1 MVSGSIVIGSTSCP
15 RDVWSVRPP
24 VVTFSPSIWADT
36 FSNFSLD
43 SKAQETY
50 AEAIEVLKKE
60 VRNMLMAATSIELI
74 KLIDTVERLGLAYHF
89 ETEIEEKLEQIYNF
103 HDEDEN
109 YDLFTTAL
117 RFRLLRQHRFDDA
130 IKIGVFDKFEDREN
144 KLKETLSSDVEGL
157 LSLYEAAH
165 IRIHGEYILDE
176 AAKFTRHHLSL
187 MVPKLECLMKD
198 KVMRA
203 LEHPHHR
210 WWDKFDLKSK
220 LFYARDRVIECYL
233 WGAAF
238 HFEPQYSYV
247 RTIVAKNMQMVSIMD
262 DTYDNYATLEEDQ
275 LFTDILER
283 WDMDE
288 IDRLPDFMKV
298 VYRFIMSI
306 YEDYERDAAKLDKSF
321 AAPYYKETV
330 KQLGRAYNQEQQWIM
345 ERKMPSFEEYMNNS
359 VITSCIYV
367 MFTALVPGMKS
378 VTKETIDWLMSEPK
392 ILISTAKMGRHLED
406 LGTHER
412 ENREGKLLTVVDCYM
427 KHYGVSKQ
435 EALSKFVE
443 LIEDGWKN
451 VNKEWVT
458 SSSIPKEMV
467 EQLLNYARVAETSLG
482 SSMVGGG
489 SFQPGYGYGMNYMSF
504 QPWNQPGHH
513 YGFQTWPTPHIN
525 QSVPP
530 FVPPPHESDPSSIP
544 TPMPNIEHEHDRVE
558 DHRCLRDQIY
568 ASHLISLE
576 LLPAF
581 Y

>member
-1 MVSGSIVIGSTSCP
+1 MGL
-15 RDVWSVRPP
+15 
-24 VVTFSPSIWADT
+24 WADT

-43 SKAQETY
+43 NKAQETY

-103 HDEDEN
+103 HDEAEN

-117 RFRLLRQHRFDDA
+117 RFRLLRQHRPYSDTR
-130 IKIGVFDKFEDREN
+130 ED
-144 KLKETLSSDVEGL
+144 
-157 LSLYEAAH
+157 
-165 IRIHGEYILDE
+165 ILDE

-187 MVPKLECLMKD
+187 MVPKLECPMKY

-203 LEHPHHR
+203 LEHPHH
-210 WWDKFDLKSK
+210 
-220 LFYARDRVIECYL
+220 RDRVIECYL

-467 EQLLNYARVAETSLG
+467 EQLLNYVRVAEVTYKNKED
-482 SSMVGGG
+482 
-489 SFQPGYGYGMNYMSF
+489 GYTYPEKYLAP
-504 QPWNQPGHH
+504 Q
-513 YGFQTWPTPHIN
+513 IAAI
-525 QSVPP
+525 
-530 FVPPPHESDPSSIP
+530 FVDPIV
-544 TPMPNIEHEHDRVE
+544 I
-558 DHRCLRDQIY
+558 
-568 ASHLISLE
+568 
-576 LLPAF
+576 
-581 Y
+581 